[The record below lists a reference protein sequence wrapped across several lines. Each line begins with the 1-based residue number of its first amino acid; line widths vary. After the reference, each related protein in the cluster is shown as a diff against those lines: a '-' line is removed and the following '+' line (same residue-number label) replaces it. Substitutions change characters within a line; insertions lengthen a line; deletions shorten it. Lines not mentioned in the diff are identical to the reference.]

1 MSNYKEH
8 AAMVDQLMKPGEAIL
23 QDLTP
28 IKAERLHMA
37 VGLVGEVGE
46 LVTNYVE
53 SDTTNRIDYI
63 NVLEELGDIEFYLE
77 GLCQTY
83 SLERLR
89 PTAIFSK
96 ENGHPLALL
105 SLVSA
110 AGEVLDLVKK
120 EAIYNKSAEHA
131 GVGLQLLKLRV
142 HLDSVYA
149 EYSEQHIA
157 PESAREA
164 NLQKLLKGDNA
175 RFKAGSYSNEAAQ
188 LRADKQQD

>member
-8 AAMVDQLMKPGEAIL
+8 AAMVDALVKPGVSIML
-23 QDLTP
+23 DLNP

-83 SLERLR
+83 GLERMR
-89 PTAIFSK
+89 PTAEFSK

-142 HLDSVYA
+142 HLDNVYD
-149 EYSEQHIA
+149 EYSEQHIT

-164 NLQKLLKGDNA
+164 NLQKLLKGDKA
-175 RFKAGSYSNEAAQ
+175 RFKEGSYSNSAAQ
-188 LRADKQQD
+188 ERADKKV